1 MDAKNG
7 FFAESVEEGLERIRK
22 ETGRRVADTGFRGKR
37 KDTRHFVTD
46 DGRGFLCMRMSGRLF
61 FMGKKLVTGRGK
73 PVTGTRDVRY
83 FAIKEGRKLRYVRVA
98 KCVYCA
104 FVLGRWD
111 EDCEVAV
118 KDGDEGHLEPG
129 NLAAKEGAAGVSSGE
144 ALALHA
150 EVYRKEFRRI
160 VRMLGFRFNFR
171 MALCEDIVQDAFLY
185 ACGMED
191 HKGDFTAFWVW
202 NAQQRCKMILRYPE
216 EEWDERLAA
225 APDTPFEYPMGLFLN
240 HQPYYEVW
248 DTLRAGWTDEEAMER
263 LGLGRNQYHLRKDR
277 MRRMLKKCLNN
288 DIYFM
293 NHVCEIV

>member
-1 MDAKNG
+1 MDARNG

-61 FMGKKLVTGRGK
+61 FMEKKRVTGRGK
-73 PVTGTRDVRY
+73 SATGSGDVCY
-83 FAIKEGRKLRYVRVA
+83 FAIREGGKLRYVRVA

-118 KDGDEGHLEPG
+118 KDGDEGHLEVG
-129 NLAAKEGAAGVSSGE
+129 NLAARDDAAGVPTE
-144 ALALHA
+144 EVLARHA
-150 EVYRKEFRRI
+150 DVYRKEFRRI
-160 VRMLGFRFNFR
+160 VRMLGFRFHFR
-171 MALCEDIVQDAFLY
+171 MPLCEDIAQDAFLY
-185 ACGMED
+185 ACGRED
-191 HKGDFTAFWVW
+191 YKGDFTALWVW
-202 NAQQRCKMILRYPE
+202 NAQQRCKVMLRHPE
-216 EEWDERLAA
+216 EEWDERLEA
-225 APDTPFEYPMGLFLN
+225 APDMVFEYPMGRFLN

-248 DTLRAGWTDEEAMER
+248 DTLRAGWTDEEAMGR
-263 LGLGRNQYHLRKDR
+263 LALGRGQYHNRKKR
-277 MRRMLKKCLNN
+277 MIRMLKRALKN
-288 DIYFM
+288 DIYFG